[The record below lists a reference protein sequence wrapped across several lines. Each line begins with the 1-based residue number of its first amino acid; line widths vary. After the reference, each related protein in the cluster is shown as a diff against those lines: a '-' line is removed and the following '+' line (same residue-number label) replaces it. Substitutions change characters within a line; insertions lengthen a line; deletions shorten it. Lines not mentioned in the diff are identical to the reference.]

1 MTGTRSFPHH
11 SISRFKIAGARVENA
26 RPSSEGERFLRTARG
41 NDPPRMPGL
50 SDPKINKRH
59 LQRILKEFIR
69 YYYCEKIH
77 SGPGLPEEN
86 RPGLRSSGNR
96 HRLPNTSQ
104 STKKPVAGEV
114 APRLSLGIGSC
125 VAEAPSLL
133 RSTGANTEDRRA
145 RESDPVSPLRRTVFV
160 ELSPRLSPII
170 LLG

>member
-1 MTGTRSFPHH
+1 LKTPSRVPKANAFCERLVGTIRRECQDYLIP
-11 SISRFKIAGARVENA
+11 
-26 RPSSEGERFLRTARG
+26 
-41 NDPPRMPGL
+41 
-50 SDPKINKRH
+50 INKRH

-69 YYYCEKIH
+69 YYNCEKIH